1 MQGGVG
7 GSRPV
12 LDRSG
17 LNQPGFGLGYAAGTF
32 PGDFKKWQV
41 SQTSKSNPS
50 WAYPL
55 PFNKFDDSDKYWDT
69 STIIWLVK
77 EKQVVRH
84 LVLDTENLRFYAKEE
99 SRSSYL
105 AKKNAGINVNT
116 LGLGN
121 VGSKRD
127 FNEVERPPDSKL
139 KEVLNM
145 RRTAPDTSIFLDLD
159 KFSSTIT
166 IIGVLRQKIEPFMN
180 TGRREM
186 DYGQTNSSATV
197 MNVVPWGYALFP
209 NMFNNLK
216 PILPGDKLYVIVK
229 KVPRRIA
236 GRHINPVTKAV
247 VSADFLGPIDNRE
260 LTIDV
265 IFYTSPNNEP
275 PPRLLD
281 LRKTHLKPDEQP
293 PLWCRQYKEFNDP
306 KKPNE
311 FELKDGLVFE
321 LGIALHRYSPTSSID
336 PLSRKELNTY
346 SQAEMNAKQ
355 KMEVF
360 LDIKRV
366 WF

>member
-7 GSRPV
+7 GSRPI

-17 LNQPGFGLGYAAGTF
+17 LSQPGFGLGYAVGTF

-41 SQTSKSNPS
+41 SQTSRTNPS

-55 PFNKFDDSDKYWDT
+55 PFNKFDESDKYWDS
-69 STIIWLVK
+69 STIVWLVR

-84 LVLDTENLRFYAKEE
+84 LVLDTEHVRFYAKEE
-99 SRSSYL
+99 SRSFYIIQ
-105 AKKNAGINVNT
+105 KNKNVATAT

-121 VGSKRD
+121 VGTKRS
-127 FNEVERPPDSKL
+127 FNDEEKAPESAIKQ
-139 KEVLNM
+139 VLNM
-145 RRTAPDTSIFLDLD
+145 RRTAPDTSIFFDLD

-166 IIGVLRQKIEPFMN
+166 LIGVLRQKIEPFMN
-180 TGRREM
+180 TGRGES
-186 DYGQTNSSATV
+186 DYGQYSGTATI

-236 GRHINPVTKAV
+236 GRHINPDTKAV
-247 VSADFLGPIDNRE
+247 VSADFLGPISSKE

-275 PPRLLD
+275 PPRLID

-293 PLWCRQYKEFNDP
+293 PLWCRQYKEFNNSS
-306 KKPNE
+306 KPNE

-321 LGIALHRYSPTSSID
+321 LGIALHRYSPTSNID
-336 PLSRKELNTY
+336 PLSRTELVTY